1 MNVMEFRAPDASSWE
16 LDPVHYPRPVTRFHA
31 ELYPAPFARGFAVGL
46 ERHGLLLR
54 TREFAFINGF
64 AYLTSRM
71 VSPEEIPTRLGVV
84 SKIWE
89 ERPWR
94 EDVRIWDEEV
104 KPSAIA
110 ANRALQEVDPTTLDR
125 AHMIQHLARCRA
137 HIEEMVFQHVRF
149 TIASSL
155 PVGDFIA
162 HMTRWTGLP
171 AGVPLA
177 LLRGSSPVSAGL
189 SAQMDQVVGAI
200 RSHRE
205 ARALLEASA
214 DGAALEKLCRIAGDV
229 GSATSAWLDTVGY
242 RLIDGQEIGDRY
254 ALELPG
260 LLVSALRTA
269 VEREAA
275 PAEELVDEATIR
287 ERVPSA
293 DRAAFDALLAEARH
307 VYRLR
312 DERGVFTDM
321 WAQGLTRRALL
332 AAGAKLA
339 SKGRLEKPEHLVD
352 ADWAEMRALIAG
364 DGGPQAD
371 ELAARALYR
380 ATTDAR
386 SAPAL
391 LGPEPPHPPLDALP
405 PPAARAVIAIGAFLG
420 ALFGD
425 SQESSEKS
433 CVRGVGASPGVY
445 EGTARRVARPSEL
458 ERLQPGDVLVTVS
471 TTEAFNVVL
480 PLLGAIVTDRGGV
493 LSHAAIVA
501 RELGIPGVVGTREA
515 SNRIPDGARVRVDG
529 SRGEVTLL

>member
-1 MNVMEFRAPDASSWE
+1 MTATEFRAPDASSWE

-46 ERHGLLLR
+46 ERHGMLLR
-54 TREFAFINGF
+54 TREFAFIHGF

-71 VSPEEIPTRLGVV
+71 VEPEEIPARLTIV

-94 EDVRIWDEEV
+94 EDLRVWDEEV
-104 KPSAIA
+104 KPAAIR

-125 AHMIQHLARCRA
+125 AQMIHHLALCRT
-137 HIEEMVFQHVRF
+137 HIEEMVFQHLRF
-149 TIASSL
+149 TVASSL

-162 HMTRWTGLP
+162 HATRWTGLP
-171 AGVPLA
+171 PGEPLA
-177 LLRGSSPVSAGL
+177 LLRGSSPVSAGV
-189 SAQMDQVVGAI
+189 SMEMDRLVAAM
-200 RSHRE
+200 RKHRD
-205 ARALLEASA
+205 ARALLAAGA
-214 DGAALEKLCRIAGDV
+214 DGAALDRLRREPGEV
-229 GSATSAWLDTVGY
+229 GAAASAWLDLVGY

-254 ALELPG
+254 ALEMPS

-269 VEREAA
+269 VERPSA
-275 PAEELVDEATIR
+275 PVTHAVDETAIR
-287 ERVPSA
+287 ERVPA
-293 DRAAFDALLAEARH
+293 GDRAAFDSLLAEARH

-339 SKGRLEKPEHLVD
+339 SKSRIEKPEHLVE
-352 ADWAEMRALIAG
+352 ADWTEMRAIISG
-364 DGGPQAD
+364 DGGPHAH
-371 ELAARALYR
+371 ELAARARYR
-380 ATTDAR
+380 AMTDAR
-386 SAPAL
+386 AAPRL
-391 LGPEPPHPPLDALP
+391 LGPEPPLPPIDELP

-420 ALFGD
+420 ALFSEAQGAN
-425 SQESSEKS
+425 ESS
-433 CVRGVGASPGVY
+433 CVRGIGASPGTY
-445 EGTARRVARPSEL
+445 EGTARRVAAPSEL
-458 ERLQPGDVLVTVS
+458 ERLHPGDVLVTAS

-515 SNRIPDGARVRVDG
+515 TTRIPDGARVRVNG
-529 SRGEVTLL
+529 SSGEVTLL